1 MVISRADNAS
11 SVLQVF
17 GPFVSYGLS
26 NLFYR
31 SSFGTRR
38 IDEDSL
44 AVISKFA
51 DGFENVG

>member
-1 MVISRADNAS
+1 MVISRADNSS